1 MGSNKS
7 TVSGRYIIL
16 VGVCSFIIAV
26 AFTALSECFASGLNS
41 IALSLVFLIIITT
54 INILGDVVGTAATA
68 ASHAPFNA
76 KAAKKIRGASQGLQ
90 LVKNADR
97 VANIANDVI
106 GDITTTVSGALGI
119 SIVAQIVRSNPRS
132 DQFWLNVLAT
142 ALISAAIITGKACGK
157 RYSLSHPDRVVFF
170 VGSILARLESLTGI
184 SFFKQRGLRSK
195 QKVVK

>member
-16 VGVCSFIIAV
+16 VGICSFIIAV
-26 AFTALSECFASGLNS
+26 AFTVLSEYFASKLNS
-41 IALSLVFLIIITT
+41 IMLSLVFLLIITT
-54 INILGDVVGTAATA
+54 INILADVVGTATTA

-76 KAAKKIRGASQGLQ
+76 KASKKIKGATQGLQ

-119 SIVAQIVRSNPRS
+119 SIVAQIVRVNPRS
-132 DQFWLNVLAT
+132 DQFWLNVLST
-142 ALISAAIITGKACGK
+142 ALISAVIITGKACGK
-157 RYSLSHPDRVVFF
+157 KFSLSHPDKVVFF
-170 VGSILARLESLTGI
+170 VGNILAGLESLTGI
-184 SFFKQRGLRSK
+184 SFFKQRGLKSK